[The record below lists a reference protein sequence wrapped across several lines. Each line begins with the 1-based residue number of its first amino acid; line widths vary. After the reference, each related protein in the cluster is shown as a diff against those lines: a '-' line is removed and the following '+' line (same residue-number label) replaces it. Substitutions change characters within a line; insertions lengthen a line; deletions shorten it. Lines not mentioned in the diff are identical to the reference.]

1 MTQNGI
7 HLPSFE
13 EQQYFSFGIVN
24 YKTNTVFVE
33 PSFADSLTA
42 AKQTADDFIK
52 QKLQEDY
59 FIIIN
64 QFKNIGFPTDQELL
78 SGEKHISSILVDE
91 NRSLVIEVSEMSL
104 DIFLR
109 TKSGFSFVS
118 DSFKQIYKF
127 FITEHVAVESPRKV
141 FLIDLQNRLKEI
153 SSKIPVAKRT

>member
-1 MTQNGI
+1 MAQI
-7 HLPSFE
+7 ELPSFE

-42 AKQTADDFIK
+42 AKNVADEFIK

-64 QFKNIGFPTDQELL
+64 QFKNTGFPTDQELL
-78 SGEKHISSILVDE
+78 SGEKHISSVLVDE
-91 NRSLVIEVSEMSL
+91 NRSLVIEVSEMTL

-127 FITEHVAVESPRKV
+127 FITEHMSVESPRKV
-141 FLIDLQNRLKEI
+141 FLLDLKNRLKGI

>member
-1 MTQNGI
+1 MIQDSI
-7 HLPSFE
+7 QLPSFE
-13 EQQYFSFGIVN
+13 EQQFFSFGIVN

-33 PSFADSLTA
+33 PGFADSLAA

-64 QFKNIGFPTDQELL
+64 QFKNTGFPTEQELL
-78 SGEKHISSILVDE
+78 SGEKHISSVLVDE
-91 NRSLVIEVSEMSL
+91 NRSLVIEVSEMTL

-109 TKSGFSFVS
+109 TKSGFSFVR

-127 FITEHVAVESPRKV
+127 FITEHVSLESPRKV
-141 FLIDLQNRLKEI
+141 FLLDLHKRLKEI
-153 SSKIPVAKRT
+153 SSRIPVPKRT

>member
-1 MTQNGI
+1 MTCDGFQ
-7 HLPSFE
+7 LPSFE
-13 EQQYFSFGIVN
+13 EQQFFSFGIVN

-33 PSFADSLTA
+33 PRFADSLAA
-42 AKQTADDFIK
+42 AKLSADDFIK

-64 QFKNIGFPTDQELL
+64 QFKNMGFPAEPELL
-78 SGEKHISSILVDE
+78 SGEKHISSVVVDE

-109 TKSGFSFVS
+109 TKSGFSFVR

-127 FITEHVAVESPRKV
+127 FITEHVVVESPRKV
-141 FLIDLQNRLKEI
+141 FLLDLQKRLKKI
-153 SSKIPVAKRT
+153 SSRIPVPKRT

>member
-1 MTQNGI
+1 MTQDYI
-7 HLPSFE
+7 QLPSFE
-13 EQQYFSFGIVN
+13 EQQFFSFGIVN

-33 PSFADSLTA
+33 PRFAESLAA
-42 AKQTADDFIK
+42 AKLSADDFIK

-64 QFKNIGFPTDQELL
+64 QFKNMGFPIEQELL
-78 SGEKHISSILVDE
+78 SGEKHISSVVVDE

-127 FITEHVAVESPRKV
+127 FITEHVSIESPRKV
-141 FLIDLQNRLKEI
+141 FLIDLQKRLKEI
-153 SSKIPVAKRT
+153 STKIPVLKRT